1 MAEQVA
7 ATDLRGLRVFISYPR
22 GGLAHTWAE
31 RVQRELIACGAE
43 AWRDEIG
50 VGEGDGNWYES
61 IRDAL
66 HQADV
71 VVGIVGAESERC
83 RWQQREVL
91 YADRITTPLV
101 AFRTAPVGLPFY
113 MAEKQPVELRDPPQG
128 TASLATLA
136 RKLAEYRPTV
146 KQGPTPSTASEMP
159 DAAREREVRW
169 LNDLLSGEFSDREAR
184 YVAVEGRMRRAAEAE
199 RALKGLRMPTGMVLK
214 AFGVKPAAVE
224 AEPVTYADIL
234 EAYRE
239 LPERA
244 GAVRRLAVLGE
255 PGAGKSFS
263 LERLACEYARRALR
277 EADRPVPLLVRL
289 GLWTK
294 EEPLQF
300 FIETQ
305 LGEAGRD
312 FVRLRDAG
320 RLVLLLDAVNEIPP
334 GQRHAKAAQI
344 RQMAEDTRFAAVIV
358 SCRERDFDADFQ
370 MPFDRLT
377 LQPLTA
383 WWVYGFLQRT
393 LSVGVSAQEGEAR
406 ALACFWRIA
415 GVKLELAWSDWER
428 GGETFDRFLTLDKV
442 PDGMHDW
449 SDSRTLLADRRGL
462 LHLAGNPFLLTL
474 MMQLWMELSE
484 IPSNRARLFAGFLEV
499 LHVREHKA
507 RQARHD
513 EASVPDIAD
522 WRAALVAVAEVLQR
536 ADGVAGDDGARTS
549 LPLRDLPPVLTPE
562 LLAFSIDASVLQ
574 RAGDAVRFT
583 HQLLQESLA
592 ADVLLNA
599 SRTRQRPASDFW
611 PKDRWWQR
619 SGWEVVAEIA
629 VEACEGDTAAQVGL
643 IDWLA
648 VGHPG
653 VALDI
658 WNHTGRPALPDD
670 LLRRTSA
677 QWCSRLTDT
686 KAEPAPEARAA
697 IGRWLGALDLDHRP
711 GTGLRSDGVPDIDWV
726 RIADFDIG
734 RYLVTNRQ
742 WQAFIDDGGYE
753 TDRWWEGLAERME
766 PEAPS
771 WAEPT
776 APRETV
782 SWYEAMAYCRWLS
795 AKLGQQPV
803 TLPTVQQWV
812 RATRGLSEREFAWGN
827 EWHSDLANA
836 EWRLSRTT
844 AVGLYPNGATPEGIQ
859 DLTGNV
865 LEWCLNEYEQSQ
877 SIDPT
882 GTAWRVVR
890 GGAWYSAAEGCRAS
904 YRGRG
909 VPGDRHANLGLR
921 LVRRG
926 RAPPSSDTP
935 PPRPNG
941 PIPCD
946 YATSVVMR

>member
-43 AWRDEIG
+43 AWRDETG

-136 RKLAEYRPTV
+136 RKLAEHRPTAA
-146 KQGPTPSTASEMP
+146 QWPTPSTASEMP

-199 RALKGLRMPTGMVLK
+199 WALKGLRMPTGMVLK

-224 AEPVTYADIL
+224 AEPVAYADIL

-239 LPERA
+239 LPARA
-244 GAVRRLAVLGE
+244 VAVRRLAVLGE

-312 FVRLRDAG
+312 FVRLRDVG

-358 SCRERDFDADFQ
+358 SCRERDFEADFRL
-370 MPFDRLT
+370 PFDRLT
-377 LQPLTA
+377 LQPLTP
-383 WWVYGFLQRT
+383 WQVHGFLLRA
-393 LSVGVSAQEGEAR
+393 LSVGVSAEEGEERAR
-406 ALACFWRIA
+406 ACFWRIA
-415 GVKLELAWSDWER
+415 GAGLEQAWQEWQSK
-428 GGETFDRFLTLDKV
+428 GKTFEWFLTLD
-442 PDGMHDW
+442 MRSARLSEWH
-449 SDSRTLLADRRGL
+449 SCQLLADRRGL
-462 LHLAGNPFLLTL
+462 LQLAGNPFLLTV
-474 MMQLWMELSE
+474 MMQLPI
-484 IPSNRARLFAGFLEV
+484 IPPNRAQVFAGFLDV
-499 LHVREHKA
+499 LHSREHEA
-507 RQARHD
+507 RQRRCDDAN
-513 EASVPDIAD
+513 VPDMVD
-522 WRAALVAVAEVLQR
+522 WRAALVTLAETLQS
-536 ADGVAGDDGARTS
+536 ADGAKGDDGARTS
-549 LPLRDLPPVLTPE
+549 LAVCELPSGFTPD

-574 RAGDAVRFT
+574 RVGDAVRFT

-592 ADVLLNA
+592 ADVLLAA
-599 SRTRQRPASDFW
+599 SRSGRRSASHFW
-611 PKDRWWQR
+611 PK
-619 SGWEVVAEIA
+619 GWKRTAWDVVVQIA
-629 VEACEGDTAAQVGL
+629 SEACEGDAVAQIAL

-648 VGHPG
+648 KDRPA
-653 VALDI
+653 VALTI
-658 WNHTGRPALPDD
+658 WNHAGRPTLPLDF
-670 LLRRTSA
+670 LQRTAA
-677 QWCSRLTDT
+677 QWCPRLTDT
-686 KAEPAPEARAA
+686 CAEPDPEARAA

-711 GTGLRSDGVPDIDWV
+711 GTGLRPDGVPDIDWV
-726 RIADFDIG
+726 PIDDFEIG

-742 WQAFIDDGGYE
+742 WQAFIEDGGYR
-753 TDRWWEGLAERME
+753 DGRWWDGLAKRLG
-766 PEAPS
+766 PKS
-771 WAEPT
+771 GRWSEPT

-795 AKLGQQPV
+795 AKLGQPSV
-803 TLPTVQQWV
+803 TLPTEQQWE
-812 RATRGLSEREFAWGN
+812 RAARGVSAREFAWGN
-827 EWHSDLANA
+827 EWNSNLANA
-836 EWRLSRTT
+836 EYRIRRTT
-844 AVGLYPNGATPEGIQ
+844 VVGLYPEGATPEGIQ

-865 LEWCLNEYEQSQ
+865 DEWCLNEYEKSQ
-877 SIDPT
+877 KVAPM
-882 GTAWRVVR
+882 GAVRRVVR
-890 GGAWYSAAEGCRAS
+890 GGGWSRDAEVCRAVS
-904 YRGRG
+904 RCGYG
-909 VPGDRHANLGLR
+909 PDDRAHDLGLR
-921 LVRRG
+921 LVRRRVPHPEPWIPDR
-926 RAPPSSDTP
+926 RASDAP
-935 PPRPNG
+935 HPHPEG
-941 PIPCD
+941 
-946 YATSVVMR
+946 